1 MIIQYK
7 KLGEDEYKTVEC
19 DMFKYHEDL
28 NLVCMS
34 LDCSNHISNYIDEKY
49 VSEVKVISIK
59 RTPEL
64 DGDE

>member
-28 NLVCMS
+28 NLIGMS
-34 LDCSNHISNYIDEKY
+34 LDCSKYINEQF
-49 VSEVKVISIK
+49 VSEIKVISIK

>member
-7 KLGEDEYKTVEC
+7 KLGEEEYKTAEC
-19 DMFKYHEDL
+19 DMFKYHENL

-34 LDCSNHISNYIDEKY
+34 LDCSNYLDEEY

-59 RTPEL
+59 YKPEM

>member
-34 LDCSNHISNYIDEKY
+34 LDCSNYIDEEY

-59 RTPEL
+59 FTPEL

>member
-1 MIIQYK
+1 MIIQYR

-28 NLVCMS
+28 NLICMS
-34 LDCSNHISNYIDEKY
+34 RDCSNYIDEEC

-59 RTPEL
+59 YTPEL

>member
-7 KLGEDEYKTVEC
+7 KLGEDEYKTFEC
-19 DMFKYHEDL
+19 DMFKYNENL

-34 LDCSNHISNYIDEKY
+34 RDCSNYIDEEC

-59 RTPEL
+59 YTPEL
-64 DGDE
+64 DDDE

>member
-19 DMFKYHEDL
+19 DMFKYHENL
-28 NLVCMS
+28 NLIGMS
-34 LDCSNHISNYIDEKY
+34 LDCSNYINEQF

-59 RTPEL
+59 RTPEM

>member
-7 KLGEDEYKTVEC
+7 KLGEDEYKTFEC
-19 DMFKYHEDL
+19 DMFQYHENL
-28 NLVCMS
+28 NLICMS
-34 LDCSNHISNYIDEKY
+34 LDCSKYINEQF

>member
-7 KLGEDEYKTVEC
+7 KLGEDEYKTFEC
-19 DMFKYHEDL
+19 DMFKYHENL

-34 LDCSNHISNYIDEKY
+34 RDCSNYIDEEY